1 MTKLIQFDFQ
11 NPNIR
16 AFDCY
21 RDILEAVRYTRKNL
35 DLRYKITLYD
45 PIPTEDHHVY
55 LKVEVPDGC
64 NFSVRNLRGI
74 AAYLLKHYPKCYKQY
89 IVRNRLLIYQDYTP
103 NAPEDNLKQS
113 LPIERS
119 ELIIKFIRLLDKADE
134 DSLRKAKR
142 IKDILEENV

>member
-1 MTKLIQFDFQ
+1 MTKLIQIDFQ

-74 AAYLLKHYPKCYKQY
+74 AVYLLKHYPKCYKQY
-89 IVRNRLLIYQDYTP
+89 IIRNRLFIYRDYTP
-103 NAPEDNLKQS
+103 KAPEDNLKQS

>member
-1 MTKLIQFDFQ
+1 MTKLIQIDFQ

-74 AAYLLKHYPKCYKQY
+74 AVYLLKHYPKCYKQY
-89 IVRNRLLIYQDYTP
+89 IVNNRLFIYRDYTP
-103 NAPEDNLKQS
+103 KAPEDNLKQS

-134 DSLRKAKR
+134 NSLRITKR
-142 IKDILEENV
+142 IKDILEEDV